1 MFNTYLEILWLR
13 LYWVEWKCYLRDN
26 AFMLFRIEQYA
37 QSTYLCITC
46 CCFYFIS
53 LPKQNVK
60 LFICITD
67 MHSDTYTQCPS
78 SYGNKFESSVCTKIN
93 IITTSQL
100 RTIYI
105 YIYIKSCKSTKFKK
119 SHLQQGGLSWMKSLV
134 TSNFIFI
141 LFYF

>member
-78 SYGNKFESSVCTKIN
+78 SYGKQFESSVCTKIN

-100 RTIYI
+100 RT
-105 YIYIKSCKSTKFKK
+105 IYIKSCKSTKFKK
-119 SHLQQGGLSWMKSLV
+119 SHLQQGGLSWMMSLV

>member
-1 MFNTYLEILWLR
+1 MFNIHWEILWLR
-13 LYWVEWKCYLRDN
+13 IYWVEWKCYFRDN
-26 AFMLFRIEQYA
+26 AFMLFCIEQYA

-60 LFICITD
+60 LFICITE
-67 MHSDTYTQCPS
+67 MHSDTYNQCPS
-78 SYGNKFESSVCTKIN
+78 SYGNKFQPSVCTKSMLLQSPYYERN
-93 IITTSQL
+93 T
-100 RTIYI
+100 
-105 YIYIKSCKSTKFKK
+105 YIKSCKSTKFKK